1 MNRKDPLKNSIE
13 IMSQYSDDRKLIA
26 SLLRGEEAAF
36 NDFFSQ
42 YFGRLFRFACIRLQ
56 DEDAARDV
64 VQETLCR
71 ALRNLR
77 GFRGEASLFT
87 WLCQICRSQLS
98 DYFERHQRELQRVIP
113 IEDDPAIRA
122 ALESIAAPGAD
133 PAQLAHRN
141 EIMRLV
147 QVALDQLPIRYSDA
161 LEWKYIEGISVEEIA
176 QRLKIEHGAA
186 QSVLQRARLAFRDLF
201 EELYGATNIL
211 QLLDVNSAPVSR

>member
-1 MNRKDPLKNSIE
+1 MNQNF
-13 IMSQYSDDRKLIA
+13 DDRKLVDR
-26 SLLRGEEAAF
+26 LLRGEEAAF

-42 YFGRLFRFACIRLQ
+42 YFGRLFRFARIRLQ
-56 DEDAARDV
+56 DEESARDV

-77 GFRGEASLFT
+77 NFRGEASLFT

-98 DYFERHQRELQRVIP
+98 DYFERHQREIQRVVH

-122 ALESIAAPGAD
+122 ALESIAASGSD
-133 PAQLAHRN
+133 PEHLAHRG
-141 EIMRLV
+141 EILRLV

-161 LEWKYIEGISVEEIA
+161 LEWKYVEGISVEEIA

-201 EELYGATNIL
+201 EEMYGATNVL
-211 QLLDVNSAPVSR
+211 AVLDASSTSISK

>member
-1 MNRKDPLKNSIE
+1 MKKSADIVNS
-13 IMSQYSDDRKLIA
+13 SFDDRRLVDR
-26 SLLRGEEAAF
+26 LLRGDEAAF
-36 NDFFSQ
+36 NDFFAQ
-42 YFGRLFRFACIRLQ
+42 YFRRLFRFARTRLQ
-56 DEDAARDV
+56 DEDTARDV

-77 GFRGEASLFT
+77 HFRGEATLFT

-98 DYFERHQRELQRVIP
+98 DYFERHRGEIKYVIP
-113 IEDDPAIRA
+113 VEDDPAVRA
-122 ALESIAAPGAD
+122 AIESIVAPDAD
-133 PAQLAHRN
+133 PAQLAHRS

-186 QSVLQRARLAFRDLF
+186 QSVLQRARLAFKDLF
-201 EELYGATNIL
+201 EELYGATNAL
-211 QLLDVNSAPVSR
+211 QLLEADSTRPR